1 MIVIMDNTTCL
12 YSLFICAVES
22 QLLSFALYG
31 KISGEKGVF
40 HFMRM
45 EDLQMLM
52 NSGEYLNLVQN
63 IKQEIQ
69 SAQYRAALNVN
80 RELICLYY
88 DIGSAIN
95 EHKTWG
101 NKFIENLATDI
112 RLAFPEAKGYSVR
125 NLKYMAKFAATYP
138 DREFVQTVSAQ
149 IPWSHNVAI
158 LDKVKT
164 EEQREWYIRKTAE
177 NGWSHSVLVHQIESN
192 LYERQV
198 IANKVNNFETHLA
211 SPQSELAAQTM
222 KDPYVFDFIPFKE
235 DMMER
240 DIEQALVKDVT
251 KLLLE
256 LGTGFAFLGNQYHLN
271 VGGDD
276 FYIDLLFYN
285 LNLRCYVVIE
295 LKTGEFKPEYAG
307 QLNFYLSAVDG
318 ILKKDDDHPSIGL
331 LLCKSKNDLVAEY
344 ALKDMSKPM
353 GISAYK
359 VTSSLPEELQRQLPS
374 IEDIEKRIQRE

>member
-1 MIVIMDNTTCL
+1 
-12 YSLFICAVES
+12 
-22 QLLSFALYG
+22 
-31 KISGEKGVF
+31 
-40 HFMRM
+40 MRM
-45 EDLQMLM
+45 GDLQMLM
-52 NSGEYLNLVQN
+52 NSGEYLDLVQS

-69 SAQYRAALNVN
+69 SAQYRAVLNVN
-80 RELICLYY
+80 KELICLYY

-112 RLAFPEAKGYSVR
+112 KLAFPEAKGYSVR
-125 NLKYMAKFAATYP
+125 NLKYMAKFALRFP
-138 DREFVQTVSAQ
+138 NFEIVQAALAQ
-149 IPWSHNVAI
+149 ITWYHHIA
-158 LDKVKT
+158 LMDKV
-164 EEQREWYIRKTAE
+164 RTAE
-177 NGWSHSVLVHQIESN
+177 EHIWYANQTAGNGWSRNVLVHQIEIG
-192 LYERQV
+192 LYQRQALAKK
-198 IANKVNNFETHLA
+198 IANFEERLP
-211 SPQSELAAQTM
+211 SPQSELATQTM
-222 KDPYVFDFIPFKE
+222 KDPYVFDFVPFKK
-235 DMMER
+235 DMVER

-353 GISAYK
+353 GVSAYK

-374 IEDIEKRIQRE
+374 IEDIEKRIQKE

>member
-1 MIVIMDNTTCL
+1 V
-12 YSLFICAVES
+12 
-22 QLLSFALYG
+22 
-31 KISGEKGVF
+31 
-40 HFMRM
+40 
-45 EDLQMLM
+45 
-52 NSGEYLNLVQN
+52 
-63 IKQEIQ
+63 
-69 SAQYRAALNVN
+69 
-80 RELICLYY
+80 
-88 DIGSAIN
+88 
-95 EHKTWG
+95 
-101 NKFIENLATDI
+101 LA
-112 RLAFPEAKGYSVR
+112 K
-125 NLKYMAKFAATYP
+125 K
-138 DREFVQTVSAQ
+138 
-149 IPWSHNVAI
+149 
-158 LDKVKT
+158 
-164 EEQREWYIRKTAE
+164 
-177 NGWSHSVLVHQIESN
+177 
-192 LYERQV
+192 
-198 IANKVNNFETHLA
+198 IANFEERLP

-235 DMMER
+235 DMVER

-318 ILKKDDDHPSIGL
+318 ILKKDSDYPSIGL

-344 ALKDMSKPM
+344 TLKDMSKPM
-353 GISAYK
+353 GVSAYK